1 MNSINSKKNDI
12 NDLVT
17 KIEVYI
23 QNNKEKP
30 IKIDNVLIFYTI
42 NFFIK
47 FNIKN
52 EFRTAAM
59 YSTKSLK

>member
-1 MNSINSKKNDI
+1 MEYANKSMNSINSKKNDI

-30 IKIDNVLIFYTI
+30 MKIDNVLIFYTI
-42 NFFIK
+42 KFF
-47 FNIKN
+47 FNKI
-52 EFRTAAM
+52 
-59 YSTKSLK
+59 